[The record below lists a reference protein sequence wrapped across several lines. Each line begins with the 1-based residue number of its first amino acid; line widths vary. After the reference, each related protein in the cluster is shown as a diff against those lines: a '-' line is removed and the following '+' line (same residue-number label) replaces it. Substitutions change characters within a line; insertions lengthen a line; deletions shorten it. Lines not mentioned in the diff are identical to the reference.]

1 MAELTKSFIDLTDPN
16 MTMPEDKDL
25 FSLFKRVQ
33 KAGRVTEF
41 VNLQTDERVDSN
53 YILQQVSDIDSDL
66 VNINAQHFLWIIK
79 QHVAG
84 TARRAAIILY
94 VDDILVLTK
103 CIGNQLNQ
111 NSDALY
117 NKFM

>member
-1 MAELTKSFIDLTDPN
+1 MASLQQSSATAHPDLVANKLWPKLRLRYCGNMAELTKSFIDLTDPN

-66 VNINAQHFLWIIK
+66 VNINAQHFL
-79 QHVAG
+79 
-84 TARRAAIILY
+84 
-94 VDDILVLTK
+94 
-103 CIGNQLNQ
+103 
-111 NSDALY
+111 
-117 NKFM
+117 